1 MTQSSTQVA
10 WAAARWAV
18 FDLETTAAD
27 PEEARIV
34 TACVG
39 HVGGGLDTA
48 VRQWVVN
55 PGVEIPQE
63 ATDVHGIT
71 TEYAQTFGDEPVRA
85 VAEIATALR
94 EAWSI
99 GCPVVA
105 FNGVYDLTVLDREV
119 RRHGLGDGF
128 PVTGPVVDPFV
139 IDRHLDPYRKGKR
152 TLTSMCEHYGV
163 QLDGAHDAT
172 ADAVAAARVLWAL
185 LRKYPALGRR
195 SLQDLQTDQARW
207 HAARQESFR
216 AYLRRVGKPAD
227 DVDGHW
233 PQRPYSGPR

>member
-1 MTQSSTQVA
+1 MTWHT
-10 WAAARWAV
+10 RRMTV
-18 FDLETTAAD
+18 FDLETTGKN

-39 HVGGGLDTA
+39 HVGGGLDTE

-85 VAEIATALR
+85 VAQIATALR
-94 EAWSI
+94 EAWSL
-99 GCPVVA
+99 GFPVVA
-105 FNGVYDLTVLDREV
+105 FNGVYDFTVLDREV

-128 PVTGPVVDPFV
+128 PVTGPVVAPFV

-163 QLDGAHDAT
+163 QLEGAHDAT
-172 ADAVAAARVLWAL
+172 ADAVAAARVAWVLATRYL
-185 LRKYPALGRR
+185 DVSRLTLEELHEA
-195 SLQDLQTDQARW
+195 QARW
-207 HAARQESFR
+207 HRARQESYV
-216 AYLRRVGKPAD
+216 AYLLKCGKDAS
-227 DVDGHW
+227 DVHMDW
-233 PQRPYSGPR
+233 PQRPFRALAEVAG

>member
-1 MTQSSTQVA
+1 MTTWHTQ
-10 WAAARWAV
+10 RMCV
-18 FDLETTAAD
+18 FDLETTGKN

-39 HVGGGLDTA
+39 HVGGGLDTE

-85 VAEIATALR
+85 VAQIATALR
-94 EAWSI
+94 EAWSL
-99 GCPVVA
+99 GFPVVA
-105 FNGVYDLTVLDREV
+105 FNGVYDFTVLDREA
-119 RRHGLGDGF
+119 RRHRLGDGF

-172 ADAVAAARVLWAL
+172 ADAVAAARVAWVLATRYL
-185 LRKYPALGRR
+185 DVSRLTLEELHEA
-195 SLQDLQTDQARW
+195 QARW
-207 HAARQESFR
+207 HRARQESYV
-216 AYLRRVGKPAD
+216 AYLLKCGKAAS
-227 DVDGHW
+227 DVHMDW
-233 PQRPYSGPR
+233 PQRPFRALAEVAG

>member
-1 MTQSSTQVA
+1 MTWHT
-10 WAAARWAV
+10 RRMCV
-18 FDLETTAAD
+18 FDLETTGKN

-39 HVGGGLDTA
+39 HVGGGLDTD

-71 TEYAQTFGDEPVRA
+71 TEYAQTFGDDPVRA

-105 FNGVYDLTVLDREV
+105 FNGVYDFTVLDREV

-172 ADAVAAARVLWAL
+172 ADAVAAARVAWKLATTRMEVSRL
-185 LRKYPALGRR
+185 TLEELHEA
-195 SLQDLQTDQARW
+195 QAKW
-207 HAARQESFR
+207 HRARQESYA
-216 AYLRRVGKPAD
+216 AYLRKRNEDASGVCTA
-227 DVDGHW
+227 W
-233 PQRPYSGPR
+233 PLRPFRALAEVAG